1 MAAACLTATD
11 YASIDFVYE
20 LPFFTQQKGLVGRIL
35 GGYELS
41 GIVAL
46 DSGLPITVSASAG
59 GSINGAPFN
68 DFGGLGIQGS
78 SPAGFRP
85 NQLFDPRTN
94 APKTRQQWFNTAA
107 FASPNPA
114 LGLPGNARRGT
125 IIGPGFNRE
134 DLGIFRNFRIFKE
147 SVFQLRG
154 EAFNV
159 LNHTN
164 FGAPAVTA
172 TSAATFGTI
181 TSSREARILQVAGKL
196 SF

>member
-1 MAAACLTATD
+1 MNCRST
-11 YASIDFVYE
+11 
-20 LPFFTQQKGLVGRIL
+20 TQQHGFVGRLL

-59 GSINGAPFN
+59 GNINNVGFA
-68 DFGGLGIQGS
+68 DVGGLGIQGS
-78 SPAGFRP
+78 SPAGFPARP
-85 NQLFDPRTN
+85 AFRPHATVH
-94 APKTRQQWFNTAA
+94 PKPAQQWFNTAA
-107 FASPNPA
+107 FASPNAA
-114 LGLPGNARRGT
+114 LGIPGNARRGT

-164 FGAPAVTA
+164 FGPPAVTA
-172 TSAATFGTI
+172 TTGATFGTI
-181 TSSREARILQVAGKL
+181 TSAREARILQVAGKL